1 MKVSAKL
8 QTARQMQQ
16 DIVLNRTLQEI
27 EKASNILFL
36 KLNNTSYTET
46 AKLLNYLKF
55 FLLWHLVWWK
65 ATLEALQTRP
75 ICQILFAG
83 INSLAV

>member
-55 FLLWHLVWWK
+55 FFVVTPGLMKGDTGGFTNENYLSNPVCWN
-65 ATLEALQTRP
+65 Q
-75 ICQILFAG
+75 
-83 INSLAV
+83 

>member
-55 FLLWHLVWWK
+55 FCYDTWFDERRHWRLYKRELFVKPCLLESI
-65 ATLEALQTRP
+65 A
-75 ICQILFAG
+75 
-83 INSLAV
+83 

>member
-55 FLLWHLVWWK
+55 FCHDTWFDERPYWRLYKRELFVKPCLLESI
-65 ATLEALQTRP
+65 A
-75 ICQILFAG
+75 
-83 INSLAV
+83 